1 MYAPIFIMFITLL
14 VCMLIGLPI
23 VWSLGISCITAL
35 VAMEDM
41 PFVLLAQRCF
51 HACNSSSFLA
61 VPAFCIAGEV
71 MSQGGISKKLINLA
85 TLLLG
90 RIRGSLAMVSIATC
104 ALFAAMTGSANATT
118 VAVGSIMYPE
128 MKERGYDPDF
138 SAAVQAVGGTLGP
151 VIPPSVTMIFYGIA
165 ANVSISKLLLSGVI
179 PGILCAALMC
189 ITSYFLA
196 RKFNMPVE
204 CVPFSWE
211 GLWKSFKDAFLALLM
226 PVFILGSIY
235 LGICTATES
244 AAIAAVYGIIIAS
257 LVYKTVSWK
266 ELINIAKN
274 SAVATVN
281 VTIMVI
287 TAQVFGW
294 LVTYYN
300 VPTLFAEYIRSIS
313 SSPTVFLF
321 LTLIVLLIAGMFME
335 ALSVVV
341 IVAPILAPVAA
352 SFGLDPIF
360 YGFFV
365 VFIMCIGIASP
376 PFGPCLFMSCS
387 ITGRPFSKVAKWSIP
402 LLLTEVAM
410 AIIVMFVPEIVTFLP
425 NMM

>member
-179 PGILCAALMC
+179 PSILCAALMC